1 MADAPHPDHSGKA
14 IAFVKVEPYG
24 DGRLILTSDAVDAEG
39 WLAPVH
45 AQSGDETSPPLAW
58 EASPGVVSYLLV
70 AEDPDAP
77 RDEPVVHWLMWN
89 IPGSL
94 HALPAGLDKVTEPDG
109 AGGATQGLNSRGKPG
124 WLGMAPPEGHGPH
137 RYHFQLFGLDRR
149 LDLAPD
155 TPLAEI
161 VNVLKG
167 ATVAK
172 GELVGLFE
180 TRGPMDE
187 PSPART
193 GSYGAAPSGD

>member
-1 MADAPHPDHSGKA
+1 MSQQTQPDHSGQA
-14 IAFVKVEPYG
+14 ITFVKIEPYTEG
-24 DGRLILTSDAVDAEG
+24 VLLVASDAVDVDG
-39 WLAPVH
+39 WLDPVH
-45 AQSGDETSPPLAW
+45 AQSGDETSPALSW

-70 AEDPDAP
+70 VEDPDAP
-77 RDEPVVHWLMWN
+77 QEAPVVHWLMWN

-94 HALPAGLDKVTEPDG
+94 HGLPAGLDRVSEPEG
-109 AGGATQGLNSRGKPG
+109 SGGAIQGLNSHGKPG

-155 TPLAEI
+155 TSLADI

-180 TRGPMDE
+180 VRGPMDE

-193 GSYGAAPSGD
+193 GSYGSEPAT